1 MEYQI
6 RPVHPRD
13 AQGINDLRRMPGVM
27 ENTMG
32 MPSERVQRT
41 EAALATPDV
50 NSHQF
55 VAVITENGAEKVIG
69 MVGLMVESRARQR
82 HCGGIGLMVHTAYQ
96 GQGIGKALLETVLDV
111 ADNWLMLK
119 RVELGVYHDN
129 ARAQAL
135 YKAHGFEV
143 EGIKRMAVI
152 RGGEY
157 IDEIMM
163 ARLH

>member
-1 MEYQI
+1 MDYEI
-6 RPVHPRD
+6 RPVHPCD
-13 AQGINDLRRMPGVM
+13 AQGINALRRMPGVI

-41 EAALATPDV
+41 EAALANPDA

-69 MVGLMVESRARQR
+69 MVALMVESRPRQR
-82 HCGGIGLMVHTAYQ
+82 HCGGIGLMVHTDFQ

-129 ARAQAL
+129 MRAQNL
-135 YKAHGFEV
+135 YKAHGFEI
-143 EGIKRMAVI
+143 EGVKRMAVI
-152 RGGEY
+152 RGGAY

-163 ARLH
+163 ARLR